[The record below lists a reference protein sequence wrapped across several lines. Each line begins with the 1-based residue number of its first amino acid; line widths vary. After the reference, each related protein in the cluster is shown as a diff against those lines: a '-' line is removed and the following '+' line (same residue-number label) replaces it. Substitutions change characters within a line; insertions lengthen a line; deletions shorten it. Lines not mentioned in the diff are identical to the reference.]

1 LLCPYDWPE
10 PFGLVLIEAMACG
23 TPVLAYRQ
31 GSIPEII
38 DHGVTGYICDNIG
51 EMAQAV
57 SALSLIDRSRCR
69 DIFEK
74 RFTVER
80 MVKDYVAIYERI
92 ADASRR
98 PRLASHSRTSGHIR
112 PGTIHSLAPQTT
124 DAA

>member
-1 LLCPYDWPE
+1 
-10 PFGLVLIEAMACG
+10 MACG

-57 SALSLIDRSRCR
+57 AGLSLLDRTRCR
-69 DIFEK
+69 EIFEK

-80 MVKDYVAIYERI
+80 MVKDYVAIYENM
-92 ADASRR
+92 AASHR
-98 PRLASHSRTSGHIR
+98 PRLVAHSRTSGHVR
-112 PGTIHSLAPQTT
+112 AGTVLSLTPQT
-124 DAA
+124 DVA